1 MKKIL
6 ISFMIILL
14 IFSSQV
20 FAVEDWKKENK
31 KREEAFEKALVEL
44 LEKYKDESI
53 PEDERILDYRYLGF
67 GTSSVEE
74 EELVK
79 VHIDFIVTPYSSE
92 NTKWDDS
99 NNICFAEFSKVD
111 GEYKLKWISLVP
123 RNYDKFLEKFEEY
136 QKNIPD
142 NVETEIVQGE
152 KNEDLKSGKI
162 QEMSSIIFILSS
174 IVLILV
180 ILSIIIKLLKK
191 RGIFK
196 AK

>member
-79 VHIDFIVTPYSSE
+79 VHIGFIVTPYSSE
-92 NTKWDDS
+92 NTQWDDS

-111 GEYKLKWISLVP
+111 GEYKLEWISLVP
-123 RNYDKFLEKFEEY
+123 RNEEY